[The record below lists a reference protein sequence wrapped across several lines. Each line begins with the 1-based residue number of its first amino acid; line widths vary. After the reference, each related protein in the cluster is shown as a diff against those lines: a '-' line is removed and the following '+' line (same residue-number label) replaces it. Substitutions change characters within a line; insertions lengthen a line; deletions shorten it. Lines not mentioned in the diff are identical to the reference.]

1 MTELLLTKGQ
11 VERNQ
16 LGLPKPY
23 FVVVDDWFGK
33 IGEKSY
39 ILWFKLLTKVDRTD
53 NEKNTVKY
61 TQQSLAKSLGI
72 SKPTLISQLKPLYEY
87 GFIDYKEY
95 VFENGN
101 IGENIVVYE
110 APMNDKTNLMR
121 PLEKIRDWEKRT
133 EEKYDFTK
141 RGGRPKKEEPVKVPD
156 EVLPEKEVYKEEQP
170 KKDTKEITDSLH
182 NMFEEEEIDLVTM
195 REFKHFLEG
204 MISNGA
210 DIRVLLNWI
219 RKNSKTVSTKD
230 MCYIFKQLATYP
242 EPIKKTAVFITN
254 ALKTVPT
261 FYRPVTDQPP
271 AEEETTEYK
280 RIVPFYNWLEDDK

>member
-33 IGEKSY
+33 IGEKAY

-53 NEKNTVKY
+53 SEKNTVKY
-61 TQQSLAKSLGI
+61 TQQSLAKALGI

-101 IGENIVVYE
+101 VGENIVVYE
-110 APMNDKTNLMR
+110 APLNDKTNLMR

-141 RGGRPKKEEPVKVPD
+141 RGGRPKKESPVEVPD
-156 EVLPEKEVYKEEQP
+156 DILPEKESAAPSET
-170 KKDTKEITDSLH
+170 DTKEKVNFNFNPNVNSVIKSEFDH
-182 NMFEEEEIDLVTM
+182 FKEAMEDNNVDL
-195 REFKHFLEG
+195 G
-204 MISNGA
+204 
-210 DIRVLLNWI
+210 VLVKWVN
-219 RKNSKTVSTKD
+219 KNDGLIPYASI
-230 MCYIFKQLATYP
+230 CYVIKQLATFP
-242 EPIKKTAVFITN
+242 EEIKKTSSFITSTLN
-254 ALKTVPT
+254 QVPT
-261 FYRPVTDQPP
+261 FYRPVTEHPP
-271 AEEETTEYK
+271 AVEEKKEYQ
-280 RIVPFYNWLEDDK
+280 RQVPFYNWLEDDK

>member
-141 RGGRPKKEEPVKVPD
+141 RGGRPKKEEPI
-156 EVLPEKEVYKEEQP
+156 EVSEELVPEKESVVTAEEVEVKAGTKEEVNFNTNVNP
-170 KKDTKEITDSLH
+170 VIKSEFNHFKEAMED
-182 NMFEEEEIDLVTM
+182 NNVDL
-195 REFKHFLEG
+195 
-204 MISNGA
+204 
-210 DIRVLLNWI
+210 DVLVKWVN
-219 RKNSKTVSTKD
+219 KNDGLIPYSSI
-230 MCYIFKQLATYP
+230 CYVIKQLATFP
-242 EPIKKTAVFITN
+242 EEIKKTSSFITSTLN
-254 ALKTVPT
+254 QVPS
-261 FYRPVTDQPP
+261 FYRPVTEQPS
-271 AEEETTEYK
+271 AVEEKEEYQ
-280 RIVPFYNWLEDDK
+280 RLVPFYNWLEDDK

>member
-33 IGEKSY
+33 IGEKAY

-61 TQQSLAKSLGI
+61 TQQSLAKALGI

-101 IGENIVVYE
+101 VGENIVVYE
-110 APMNDKTNLMR
+110 APLNDKTNLMR

-141 RGGRPKKEEPVKVPD
+141 RGGRPKKEAPVEVPED
-156 EVLPEKEVYKEEQP
+156 ILPEKEIAASSEVG
-170 KKDTKEITDSLH
+170 T
-182 NMFEEEEIDLVTM
+182 EEEVNFNFNTNVNPVIKSEFEHFKESMKDNNVDLGVVIKWVNKN
-195 REFKHFLEG
+195 E
-204 MISNGA
+204 SNLPYPS
-210 DIRVLLNWI
+210 I
-219 RKNSKTVSTKD
+219 
-230 MCYIFKQLATYP
+230 CYVFKQLATFP
-242 EPIKKTAVFITN
+242 EEIKKTSSFITST
-254 ALKTVPT
+254 LSKVPP
-261 FYRPVTDQPP
+261 FYKPVTEPRLVKEG
-271 AEEETTEYK
+271 AEYK

>member
-33 IGEKSY
+33 IGEKAY

-61 TQQSLAKSLGI
+61 TQQSLAKALGI

-101 IGENIVVYE
+101 VGENIVVYE
-110 APMNDKTNLMR
+110 APLNDKTNLMR

-141 RGGRPKKEEPVKVPD
+141 RGGRPKKEAPVEVPD
-156 EVLPEKEVYKEEQP
+156 DILPEKEIAASSEVG
-170 KKDTKEITDSLH
+170 T
-182 NMFEEEEIDLVTM
+182 EEEVNFNFNFNTNVNPVIKSEFEHFKEAMKDNNVDLGVVIKWVNKN
-195 REFKHFLEG
+195 E
-204 MISNGA
+204 SNLPYPS
-210 DIRVLLNWI
+210 I
-219 RKNSKTVSTKD
+219 
-230 MCYIFKQLATYP
+230 CYVFKQLATFP
-242 EPIKKTAVFITN
+242 EEIKKTSSFITSTLN
-254 ALKTVPT
+254 KVPP
-261 FYRPVTDQPP
+261 FYKPVTEPRLVKEG
-271 AEEETTEYK
+271 AEYK

>member
-33 IGEKSY
+33 IGEKAY

-61 TQQSLAKSLGI
+61 TQQSLAKALGI

-101 IGENIVVYE
+101 VGENIVVYE
-110 APMNDKTNLMR
+110 APLNDKTNLMR

-141 RGGRPKKEEPVKVPD
+141 RGGRPKKEAPVEVPED
-156 EVLPEKEVYKEEQP
+156 ILPEKEIAASSEVG
-170 KKDTKEITDSLH
+170 T
-182 NMFEEEEIDLVTM
+182 EEEVNFNFNTNVNPVIKSEFEHFKEAMKDNNVDLGVVIKWVNKN
-195 REFKHFLEG
+195 E
-204 MISNGA
+204 SNLPYPS
-210 DIRVLLNWI
+210 I
-219 RKNSKTVSTKD
+219 
-230 MCYIFKQLATYP
+230 CYVFKQLATFP
-242 EPIKKTAVFITN
+242 EEIKKTSSFITST
-254 ALKTVPT
+254 LSKVPP
-261 FYRPVTDQPP
+261 FYKPVTEPRLVKEG
-271 AEEETTEYK
+271 AEYK

>member
-33 IGEKSY
+33 IGEKAY

-61 TQQSLAKSLGI
+61 TQQSLAKALGI

-101 IGENIVVYE
+101 VGENIVVYE
-110 APMNDKTNLMR
+110 APLNDKTNLMR

-141 RGGRPKKEEPVKVPD
+141 RGGRPKKEAPVEVPD
-156 EVLPEKEVYKEEQP
+156 DILPEKATDKGEQP
-170 KKDTKEITDSLH
+170 KGDTKEIMDSLH
-182 NMFEEEEIDLVTM
+182 VMFEEDEIDLVTV
-195 REFKHFLEG
+195 REFKYFLEE
-204 MISNGA
+204 MVNNGA
-210 DIRVLLNWI
+210 DMRVLLNWI
-219 RKNSKTVSTKD
+219 RKNSKTVPTKD

-254 ALKTVPT
+254 ALKSVPT
-261 FYRPVTDQPP
+261 FYRPVTEQPSV
-271 AEEETTEYK
+271 EEDKTEYK
-280 RIVPFYNWLEDDK
+280 RLVPFYNWLEDDK

>member
-33 IGEKSY
+33 IGEKAY

-61 TQQSLAKSLGI
+61 TQQSLAKALGI

-101 IGENIVVYE
+101 VGENIVVYE
-110 APMNDKTNLMR
+110 APLNDKTNLMR

-141 RGGRPKKEEPVKVPD
+141 RGGRPKKEAPVEVPD
-156 EVLPEKEVYKEEQP
+156 DILPEKEIAASSEVG
-170 KKDTKEITDSLH
+170 T
-182 NMFEEEEIDLVTM
+182 EEEVNFNFNTNVNPVIKSEFEHFKEAMKDNNVDLGVVIKWVNKN
-195 REFKHFLEG
+195 E
-204 MISNGA
+204 SNLPYPS
-210 DIRVLLNWI
+210 I
-219 RKNSKTVSTKD
+219 
-230 MCYIFKQLATYP
+230 CYVFKQLATFP
-242 EPIKKTAVFITN
+242 EEIKKTSSFITSTLN
-254 ALKTVPT
+254 KVPP
-261 FYRPVTDQPP
+261 FYKPVTEPRLVKEG
-271 AEEETTEYK
+271 AEYK